1 MLKFASSISSRPS
14 AQYLARSRVPS
25 KLASQ
30 GLRSSIALYSTNN
43 GTPVTEIRDLELF
56 AAFTDSQKPSIVDFY
71 ATWCGPCKAIAPVF
85 DKLAGAVPEAQFARV
100 DVDEAPDVAGQ
111 NGVTAM
117 PTILFF
123 KDGKETGKIV
133 GADLQ
138 KLIQLIQTNTGVDV
152 KTRKL

>member
-1 MLKFASSISSRPS
+1 M
-14 AQYLARSRVPS
+14 
-25 KLASQ
+25 
-30 GLRSSIALYSTNN
+30 
-43 GTPVTEIRDLELF
+43 TEIRDLELF